1 MSEQDGKEETG
12 SVEGKEDNSV
22 SAIENTKESDNETDT
37 ALNPTLEQE
46 SQSSREEDQT
56 SRAIQ
61 NTEIDSST
69 DSDNSNSDVDDER
82 LPNIY
87 ISGKTLVRGVQDASN
102 LGLIEETLEKVH
114 AKVKDLKDPS
124 DREWTK
130 AKSLILLLSGITG
143 LVMISAITF
152 FIVMSVTISQKV
164 AELDRVM
171 LAVAKRGMQLGDG
184 IESIVEMESK
194 LLEIIEQNNPIPSS
208 LADIERKLSRH
219 GETLVNNDKSVRTLL
234 ESQIA
239 LALENQ
245 NGVKTEMVAHI
256 GELQRD
262 LIKLINYEPL
272 IVEQSQIRQE
282 LENLNATV
290 IEMQGKVHDLYV
302 IKQAE
307 IESAYLGLT
316 VNE

>member
-22 SAIENTKESDNETDT
+22 AAIENTKVSDNETDT
-37 ALNPTLEQE
+37 ALNPTLVQE
-46 SQSSREEDQT
+46 SQSSEEEDQA
-56 SRAIQ
+56 SRATQ
-61 NTEIDSST
+61 NTESDSSA
-69 DSDNSNSDVDDER
+69 DSDNSNVDVDDER

-102 LGLIEETLEKVH
+102 LGLIEDTLEKVH

-234 ESQIA
+234 QSQIE
-239 LALENQ
+239 LTLENQ
-245 NGVKTEMVAHI
+245 NGVKTEMVANI
-256 GELQRD
+256 DELQRD

>member
-22 SAIENTKESDNETDT
+22 AAIENTKVSDNETDT

-46 SQSSREEDQT
+46 SQSSEEEDQA
-56 SRAIQ
+56 SRATQ
-61 NTEIDSST
+61 NTESDSSA
-69 DSDNSNSDVDDER
+69 DSDNSNADVDDER

-102 LGLIEETLEKVH
+102 LGLIEDTLEKVH

-208 LADIERKLSRH
+208 LADIERKLSLH

-234 ESQIA
+234 QSQIA
-239 LALENQ
+239 LTLENQ
-245 NGVKTEMVAHI
+245 NGVKTEMVANI

-272 IVEQSQIRQE
+272 IMEQSQIRQE

-290 IEMQGKVHDLYV
+290 IEMQVKVHDLYV

>member
-1 MSEQDGKEETG
+1 M
-12 SVEGKEDNSV
+12 
-22 SAIENTKESDNETDT
+22 
-37 ALNPTLEQE
+37 TL
-46 SQSSREEDQT
+46 
-56 SRAIQ
+56 A
-61 NTEIDSST
+61 
-69 DSDNSNSDVDDER
+69 DSDDSNIDVDDEK

-102 LGLIEETLEKVH
+102 LGLIEATLEKVH

-234 ESQIA
+234 QSQIA
-239 LALENQ
+239 LTLENQ
-245 NGVKTEMVAHI
+245 NGIKTEMVANI
-256 GELQRD
+256 DELQRD

>member
-1 MSEQDGKEETG
+1 MSEQDGKEEAG

-22 SAIENTKESDNETDT
+22 AAIENTKVSDNETDT

-46 SQSSREEDQT
+46 SQSSKEEDQA
-56 SRAIQ
+56 SRATQ
-61 NTEIDSST
+61 NTESDSSA
-69 DSDNSNSDVDDER
+69 DSDNSNADVDDER

-219 GETLVNNDKSVRTLL
+219 GETLVNNDESVRTLL
-234 ESQIA
+234 QSQIA
-239 LALENQ
+239 LTLENQ
-245 NGVKTEMVAHI
+245 NGVKTEMGANI
-256 GELQRD
+256 DELQRD

-272 IVEQSQIRQE
+272 IMEQSQIRQE

>member
-1 MSEQDGKEETG
+1 MSEQDGKEEAG

-22 SAIENTKESDNETDT
+22 AAIENTKVSDNETDT
-37 ALNPTLEQE
+37 ALNPALEQE
-46 SQSSREEDQT
+46 SQSSEGEDQA
-56 SRAIQ
+56 SRATQ
-61 NTEIDSST
+61 NTESDSSA
-69 DSDNSNSDVDDER
+69 DSDNSNADVDDER

-219 GETLVNNDKSVRTLL
+219 GETLVNNDESVRTLL
-234 ESQIA
+234 QSQIA
-239 LALENQ
+239 LTLENQ
-245 NGVKTEMVAHI
+245 NGVKTEMVANI
-256 GELQRD
+256 GELQKD

-272 IVEQSQIRQE
+272 IMEQSQIRQE

>member
-1 MSEQDGKEETG
+1 MSEQDGKEEG
-12 SVEGKEDNSV
+12 VPVEGKKDNSV
-22 SAIENTKESDNETDT
+22 EAIENTKVSDNETDT
-37 ALNPTLEQE
+37 ALNSPLEQK
-46 SQSSREEDQT
+46 SQSSKEEEQA
-56 SRAIQ
+56 SRATQ
-61 NTEIDSST
+61 NTGSDFLA
-69 DSDNSNSDVDDER
+69 DSDDSNIDVDDEK

-102 LGLIEETLEKVH
+102 LGLIEATLEKVH

-194 LLEIIEQNNPIPSS
+194 LLEIIDQNNPIPSS

-219 GETLVNNDKSVRTLL
+219 EETLVSNDKSVRTLL
-234 ESQIA
+234 QSQMA
-239 LALENQ
+239 LTLENQ
-245 NGVKTEMVAHI
+245 NGVKTEMVANI

-272 IVEQSQIRQE
+272 IMEQSQIRQE

>member
-1 MSEQDGKEETG
+1 MSEQDGKEEAG

-22 SAIENTKESDNETDT
+22 AAIENTKVSDNETDT
-37 ALNPTLEQE
+37 ALNPTLEPE
-46 SQSSREEDQT
+46 SQSSKEEDQA
-56 SRAIQ
+56 SRATQ
-61 NTEIDSST
+61 NTESDSSA
-69 DSDNSNSDVDDER
+69 DSDNSNADVDDER

-219 GETLVNNDKSVRTLL
+219 GETLVNNDESVRTLL
-234 ESQIA
+234 QSQIA
-239 LALENQ
+239 LTLENQ
-245 NGVKTEMVAHI
+245 NGVKTEMVANI
-256 GELQRD
+256 GELQKD
-262 LIKLINYEPL
+262 LIKPVSYTHLTLPTKR
-272 IVEQSQIRQE
+272 IV
-282 LENLNATV
+282 
-290 IEMQGKVHDLYV
+290 
-302 IKQAE
+302 
-307 IESAYLGLT
+307 
-316 VNE
+316 

>member
-22 SAIENTKESDNETDT
+22 AAIENTKVSDNETDT

-46 SQSSREEDQT
+46 SQSSEEEDQA
-56 SRAIQ
+56 SRATQ
-61 NTEIDSST
+61 NTESDSSA
-69 DSDNSNSDVDDER
+69 DSDNSNADVDDER

-102 LGLIEETLEKVH
+102 LGLIEDTLEKVH

-208 LADIERKLSRH
+208 LADIERKLSLH

-234 ESQIA
+234 QSQIA
-239 LALENQ
+239 LTLENQ
-245 NGVKTEMVAHI
+245 NGVKTEMVANI

-272 IVEQSQIRQE
+272 IMEQSQIRQE

>member
-1 MSEQDGKEETG
+1 MSEQDGKEEAG

-22 SAIENTKESDNETDT
+22 AAIENTKVSDNETDT
-37 ALNPTLEQE
+37 ALNPTFEQE
-46 SQSSREEDQT
+46 SQSSEEEDQA
-56 SRAIQ
+56 SRATQ
-61 NTEIDSST
+61 NTESDSSA
-69 DSDNSNSDVDDER
+69 DSDNSNADVDDER

-219 GETLVNNDKSVRTLL
+219 GETLVNNDESVRTLL
-234 ESQIA
+234 QSQIA
-239 LALENQ
+239 LTLENQ
-245 NGVKTEMVAHI
+245 NGVKTEMVANI
-256 GELQRD
+256 GELQKD

-272 IVEQSQIRQE
+272 IMEQSQIRQE

>member
-1 MSEQDGKEETG
+1 MSEQDGKEEAG

-22 SAIENTKESDNETDT
+22 AAIENTKVSDNETDT
-37 ALNPTLEQE
+37 ALNPALEQE
-46 SQSSREEDQT
+46 SQSSEEEDQA
-56 SRAIQ
+56 SRATQ
-61 NTEIDSST
+61 NTESDSSA
-69 DSDNSNSDVDDER
+69 DSDNSNADVDDER

-219 GETLVNNDKSVRTLL
+219 GETLVNNDESVRTLL
-234 ESQIA
+234 QSQIA
-239 LALENQ
+239 LTLENQ
-245 NGVKTEMVAHI
+245 NGVKTEMVANI
-256 GELQRD
+256 GELQKD

-272 IVEQSQIRQE
+272 IMEQSQIRQE

>member
-1 MSEQDGKEETG
+1 MSEQDGKEEAG

-22 SAIENTKESDNETDT
+22 AAIENTKVSDNETDT

-46 SQSSREEDQT
+46 SQSSEEEDQA
-56 SRAIQ
+56 SRATQ
-61 NTEIDSST
+61 NTESDSSA
-69 DSDNSNSDVDDER
+69 DSDNSNADVDDER

-102 LGLIEETLEKVH
+102 LGLIEDTLEKVH

-208 LADIERKLSRH
+208 LADIERKLSLH

-234 ESQIA
+234 QSQIA
-239 LALENQ
+239 LTLENQ
-245 NGVKTEMVAHI
+245 NGVKTEMVANI

-272 IVEQSQIRQE
+272 IMEQSQIRQE

-290 IEMQGKVHDLYV
+290 IEMQVKVHDLYV

>member
-12 SVEGKEDNSV
+12 SVEDKEDNSV

-46 SQSSREEDQT
+46 SQSSKEEDQT

-69 DSDNSNSDVDDER
+69 DSDNSNADVDDER

-219 GETLVNNDKSVRTLL
+219 GETLVNNEKSVRTLL

-272 IVEQSQIRQE
+272 IIEQSQIRQE

>member
-12 SVEGKEDNSV
+12 SVEDREDNSV

-69 DSDNSNSDVDDER
+69 DSDNSNADVDDER

-272 IVEQSQIRQE
+272 IMEQSQIRQE

>member
-1 MSEQDGKEETG
+1 MSEQDGKEEAG

-22 SAIENTKESDNETDT
+22 AAIENTKVSDNETDT
-37 ALNPTLEQE
+37 ALNPTFEQE
-46 SQSSREEDQT
+46 SQSSEEEDQT
-56 SRAIQ
+56 SRATQ
-61 NTEIDSST
+61 NTESDSSA
-69 DSDNSNSDVDDER
+69 DSDNSNAEVDDER

-219 GETLVNNDKSVRTLL
+219 GETLVNNDESVRTLL
-234 ESQIA
+234 QSQIA
-239 LALENQ
+239 LTLENQ
-245 NGVKTEMVAHI
+245 NGVKTEMVANI
-256 GELQRD
+256 GELQKD

-272 IVEQSQIRQE
+272 IMEQSQIRQE

>member
-1 MSEQDGKEETG
+1 MSDQDGKEGTG
-12 SVEGKEDNSV
+12 SVEGKEDKSAA
-22 SAIENTKESDNETDT
+22 AIENTKVSDNETGT
-37 ALNPTLEQE
+37 ALNPPLEQE
-46 SQSSREEDQT
+46 SQSSEEEDQA
-56 SRAIQ
+56 SRATQ
-61 NTEIDSST
+61 NTESDSSA
-69 DSDNSNSDVDDER
+69 DSDNSNDDVDDEG
-82 LPNIY
+82 LPNTH

-102 LGLIEETLEKVH
+102 LSLIEETLEKVH
-114 AKVKDLKDPS
+114 TKVKDLKDPS

-208 LADIERKLSRH
+208 LAGIESQLSRH

-234 ESQIA
+234 QSQIA
-239 LALENQ
+239 LTLENQ
-245 NGVKTEMVAHI
+245 NGAKAEMVANI
-256 GELQRD
+256 DDLQRD
-262 LIKLINYEPL
+262 LIKRINYEPL
-272 IVEQSQIRQE
+272 IMEQSQSRQE

>member
-37 ALNPTLEQE
+37 ALNPTPEQE
-46 SQSSREEDQT
+46 SQSSETEDQA

-69 DSDNSNSDVDDER
+69 DSDNSNGDVDDER

-234 ESQIA
+234 QSQIA
-239 LALENQ
+239 LTLENQ
-245 NGVKTEMVAHI
+245 NGIKTEMVANI
-256 GELQRD
+256 DELQRD

>member
-12 SVEGKEDNSV
+12 SVEDKEDNSV

-69 DSDNSNSDVDDER
+69 DSDNSNADVDDER

-272 IVEQSQIRQE
+272 IMEQSQIRQE

>member
-1 MSEQDGKEETG
+1 M
-12 SVEGKEDNSV
+12 
-22 SAIENTKESDNETDT
+22 
-37 ALNPTLEQE
+37 
-46 SQSSREEDQT
+46 
-56 SRAIQ
+56 
-61 NTEIDSST
+61 
-69 DSDNSNSDVDDER
+69 
-82 LPNIY
+82 
-87 ISGKTLVRGVQDASN
+87 RGVQDASN
-102 LGLIEETLEKVH
+102 LGLIEDTLEKVH

-219 GETLVNNDKSVRTLL
+219 GETLVNNDESVRTLL
-234 ESQIA
+234 QSQIA
-239 LALENQ
+239 LTLENQ
-245 NGVKTEMVAHI
+245 NGVKTEMVANI

-272 IVEQSQIRQE
+272 IMEQSQIRQE

>member
-12 SVEGKEDNSV
+12 SVEDKEDNSV

-69 DSDNSNSDVDDER
+69 DSDNSNADVDDER

-102 LGLIEETLEKVH
+102 LGLIEDTLEKVH

>member
-22 SAIENTKESDNETDT
+22 AAIENTKVSDNETDT
-37 ALNPTLEQE
+37 ALNPTFEQE
-46 SQSSREEDQT
+46 SQSSEEEDQA
-56 SRAIQ
+56 SRATQ
-61 NTEIDSST
+61 NTESDSSA
-69 DSDNSNSDVDDER
+69 DSDNSNAEVDDER

-219 GETLVNNDKSVRTLL
+219 GETLVNNDESVRTLL
-234 ESQIA
+234 QSQIA
-239 LALENQ
+239 LTLENQ
-245 NGVKTEMVAHI
+245 NGVKTEMVANI
-256 GELQRD
+256 GELQKD

-272 IVEQSQIRQE
+272 IMEQSQIRQE

>member
-1 MSEQDGKEETG
+1 MSDQDGKEGTG
-12 SVEGKEDNSV
+12 SVEGKEDKSAA
-22 SAIENTKESDNETDT
+22 AIENTKVSDNETGT
-37 ALNPTLEQE
+37 ALNPPLEQE
-46 SQSSREEDQT
+46 SQSSEEEDQA
-56 SRAIQ
+56 SRATQ
-61 NTEIDSST
+61 NTESDSSA
-69 DSDNSNSDVDDER
+69 DSDNSNDDVDDER
-82 LPNIY
+82 LPNTH
-87 ISGKTLVRGVQDASN
+87 ISGETLVRGVQDASN
-102 LGLIEETLEKVH
+102 LSLIEETLEKVH
-114 AKVKDLKDPS
+114 TKVKDLKDPS

-208 LADIERKLSRH
+208 LADIESQLSRH

-234 ESQIA
+234 QSQIA
-239 LALENQ
+239 LTLENQ
-245 NGVKTEMVAHI
+245 NGVKAEMVANI
-256 GELQRD
+256 DDLQRD
-262 LIKLINYEPL
+262 LIKRINYEPL
-272 IVEQSQIRQE
+272 IMEQSQSRQE

>member
-46 SQSSREEDQT
+46 PQSSEEEDQA
-56 SRAIQ
+56 SRAKE
-61 NTEIDSST
+61 NTESDSSAN
-69 DSDNSNSDVDDER
+69 SDNSNADVDDER

-102 LGLIEETLEKVH
+102 LGLIEDTLEKVH

-234 ESQIA
+234 QSQIA
-239 LALENQ
+239 LTLENQ
-245 NGVKTEMVAHI
+245 NGVKTEMVANI
-256 GELQRD
+256 DELQRD

>member
-22 SAIENTKESDNETDT
+22 AAIENTKVSDNETDT

-46 SQSSREEDQT
+46 SQSSEEEDQA
-56 SRAIQ
+56 SRATQ
-61 NTEIDSST
+61 NTESDSSA
-69 DSDNSNSDVDDER
+69 DSDNSNADVDDER

-102 LGLIEETLEKVH
+102 LGLIEDTLEKVH

-219 GETLVNNDKSVRTLL
+219 GETLVNNDESVRTLL
-234 ESQIA
+234 QSQIA
-239 LALENQ
+239 LTLENQ
-245 NGVKTEMVAHI
+245 NGVKTEMVANI

-272 IVEQSQIRQE
+272 IMEQSQIRQE

>member
-22 SAIENTKESDNETDT
+22 AAIENTKVSDNETDT
-37 ALNPTLEQE
+37 ALNPTLVQE
-46 SQSSREEDQT
+46 SQSSEEEDQA
-56 SRAIQ
+56 SRATQ
-61 NTEIDSST
+61 NTESDSSA
-69 DSDNSNSDVDDER
+69 DSDNSNVDVDDER

-102 LGLIEETLEKVH
+102 LGLIEDTLEKVH

-208 LADIERKLSRH
+208 LAGIESQLSRH

-234 ESQIA
+234 QSQIA
-239 LALENQ
+239 LTLENQ
-245 NGVKTEMVAHI
+245 NGAKAEMVANI
-256 GELQRD
+256 DDLQRD
-262 LIKLINYEPL
+262 LIKRINYEPL
-272 IVEQSQIRQE
+272 IMEQSQSRQE

>member
-12 SVEGKEDNSV
+12 SVEDKEDNSV

-69 DSDNSNSDVDDER
+69 DSDNSNADVDDER

-272 IVEQSQIRQE
+272 IMEQSQIRQE

-290 IEMQGKVHDLYV
+290 IDMQGKVHDLYV

>member
-12 SVEGKEDNSV
+12 SVEDREDNSV

-69 DSDNSNSDVDDER
+69 DSDNSNADVDDER

-272 IVEQSQIRQE
+272 IIEQSQIRQE

>member
-1 MSEQDGKEETG
+1 MSEQDGKEEAG

-22 SAIENTKESDNETDT
+22 AAIKNTKVSDNETDT

-46 SQSSREEDQT
+46 SQSSEEEDRA
-56 SRAIQ
+56 SRATQ
-61 NTEIDSST
+61 NTESDSSA
-69 DSDNSNSDVDDER
+69 DSDNSNADVDDER

-102 LGLIEETLEKVH
+102 LGLIEDTLEKVH

-219 GETLVNNDKSVRTLL
+219 GETLVNNDESVRTLL
-234 ESQIA
+234 QSQIA
-239 LALENQ
+239 LTLENQ
-245 NGVKTEMVAHI
+245 NGVKTEMVANI

-272 IVEQSQIRQE
+272 IMEQSQIRQE

>member
-1 MSEQDGKEETG
+1 MSEQDGKEEAG

-22 SAIENTKESDNETDT
+22 AAIENTKVSDNETDT
-37 ALNPTLEQE
+37 ALNPTFEQE
-46 SQSSREEDQT
+46 SQSSEGEDQA
-56 SRAIQ
+56 SRATQ
-61 NTEIDSST
+61 NTESDSSA
-69 DSDNSNSDVDDER
+69 DSDNSNADVDDER

-102 LGLIEETLEKVH
+102 LGLIEDTLEKVH

-208 LADIERKLSRH
+208 LADIERKLSLH
-219 GETLVNNDKSVRTLL
+219 GETLVNNDKSARTLL
-234 ESQIA
+234 QSQIA
-239 LALENQ
+239 LTLENQ
-245 NGVKTEMVAHI
+245 NGVKTEMVANI

-272 IVEQSQIRQE
+272 IMEQSQIRQE

>member
-12 SVEGKEDNSV
+12 SVEDKEDNSV

-46 SQSSREEDQT
+46 SQSSKEEDQT

-69 DSDNSNSDVDDER
+69 DSDNSNADVDDER

-272 IVEQSQIRQE
+272 IMEQSQIRQE